1 MQGTPQPVAQRL
13 IAYRSGASTQ
23 QNTAPTTSLF
33 GNTAQTQ
40 PQQTNSLFGG
50 MNTQQNTGLGGL
62 GQSTLGA
69 SQAVQMNDLSQIKGT
84 NRINDLSPDIQ
95 RQIFAV
101 DDMIYQKIE
110 KISQIRETYPGHV
123 QKLETIAP
131 DVEYVD
137 KKLST
142 VALGLENDAA
152 NIAHLAKVVEKD
164 QTDGELA
171 FRAIINQALPTQF
184 RYGNPS
190 NLSSSMAKPT
200 NTSGTD
206 NDETTKPVDLIAY
219 FNARTDDLGK
229 TLETYQSQ
237 IREIEQHL
245 RTMEAGAYE
254 KTQQLMGAR
263 NKNTDDRQ
271 QLVEALRAIE
281 AAIMDSA
288 KKVGRVRDDVT
299 QVTLGGAA
307 LL

>member
-1 MQGTPQPVAQRL
+1 MQGTSHPVAQWL
-13 IAYRSGASTQ
+13 TAFRSGASTQ

-33 GNTAQTQ
+33 GSTQ
-40 PQQTNSLFGG
+40 QNQSQPTNSLFGG
-50 MNTQQNTGLGGL
+50 MSTQQNTVGGL
-62 GQSTLGA
+62 GQST

-84 NRINDLSPDIQ
+84 TRINDLSPELQRDLQNIDDSIQ
-95 RQIFAV
+95 K
-101 DDMIYQKIE
+101 KIE
-110 KISQIRETYPGHV
+110 KIQQIRETYPGHV
-123 QKLETIAP
+123 QKLETVAP
-131 DVEYVD
+131 DVDYVE

-152 NIAHLAKVVEKD
+152 NISHLAKIVEKD

-190 NLSSSMAKPT
+190 NLSSSMAKPA
-200 NTSGTD
+200 NASGTEG
-206 NDETTKPVDLIAY
+206 DETTKPVDLIAY
-219 FNARTDDLGK
+219 FNTRTDDLGK

-245 RTMEAGAYE
+245 RTMEAGTYE

-288 KKVGRVRDDVT
+288 KKVGRVRDEVT
-299 QVTLGGAA
+299 QVTLGGAVM
-307 LL
+307 L